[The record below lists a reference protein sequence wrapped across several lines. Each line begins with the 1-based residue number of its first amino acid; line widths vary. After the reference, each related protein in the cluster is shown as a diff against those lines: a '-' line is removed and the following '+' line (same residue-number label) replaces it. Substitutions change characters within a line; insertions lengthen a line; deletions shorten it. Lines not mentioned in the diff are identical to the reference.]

1 MPKKKI
7 PNLSGYSTLS
17 ITSPT
22 QENSKYSAFFE
33 QEDTEKASTDT
44 TELSPQNEAQN
55 NNQPDSTSKTKSINM
70 AFTEANY
77 AIIMSTTAK
86 LGINCA
92 YLINYLISNVN
103 TDELKTYADSQ
114 PLRKGNHAPRR
125 KGSPM
130 KRINI
135 KFTHDNYQ
143 KLRDN
148 SVQNDTTITTTVNM
162 IIELYAKNSTSI

>member
-1 MPKKKI
+1 MPKRKI
-7 PNLSGYSTLS
+7 PNLSSYSNNIASSTH
-17 ITSPT
+17 

-33 QEDTEKASTDT
+33 QEGTETASTDT
-44 TELSPQNEAQN
+44 ASTNTIN
-55 NNQPDSTSKTKSINM
+55 HNQPESTSKTKSINM

-77 AIIMSTTAK
+77 AIIMSTTTK

-92 YLINYLISNVN
+92 YFINYLISTVN

-135 KFTHDNYQ
+135 KFSHDNYE

-148 SVQNDTTITTTVNM
+148 SIQNDTTITTTVNM

>member
-1 MPKKKI
+1 MAKKKI
-7 PNLSGYSTLS
+7 PDLSGYSNHDIAPS
-17 ITSPT
+17 T

-33 QEDTEKASTDT
+33 QEDTVTASTDT
-44 TELSPQNEAQN
+44 IS
-55 NNQPDSTSKTKSINM
+55 NNQPESTSKTKSINM

-77 AIIMSTTAK
+77 AIIMSATTK

-92 YLINYLISNVN
+92 YFINYLISTVN
-103 TDELKTYADSQ
+103 TDELHTYADSQ

-130 KRINI
+130 KRINT
-135 KFTHDNYQ
+135 KFTHDNYN
-143 KLRDN
+143 KLHEN
-148 SVQNDTTITTTVNM
+148 SVLNDTTITTTVNM

>member
-1 MPKKKI
+1 MAKKKI
-7 PNLSGYSTLS
+7 PDLSGYSKHDIAPS
-17 ITSPT
+17 T
-22 QENSKYSAFFE
+22 QESSKYSAFSE
-33 QEDTEKASTDT
+33 QEDTETDSTNT
-44 TELSPQNEAQN
+44 TELSPHNEAN
-55 NNQPDSTSKTKSINM
+55 SSNQHENTSKTKSINM

-77 AIIMSTTAK
+77 AIIMSTTTK

-135 KFTHDNYQ
+135 KFTHDNYNI
-143 KLRDN
+143 LHEN
-148 SVQNDTTITTTVNM
+148 SVQNETTITTTVNM
-162 IIELYAKNSTSI
+162 IIELYAKNSISI